1 MKGLKT
7 TKRLIAAVLSLVMLL
22 GVLPVI
28 PLTVNAATAS
38 EEKYISLPITIR
50 DYAGDGMLFEAN
62 ELGDTGTAT
71 GGGGGVAPLANYS
84 VVGSAETASLK
95 GTTYG
100 ATITL
105 KRTVAYDAGKEE
117 GRYLKGT
124 LNVHASKMRYIA
136 FRYSQSAVQAYQC
149 PWLKF
154 YSGSTLVKEVPLH
167 QVDGQAHN
175 EVIDLGNL
183 DLNITEV
190 RYYTRGFNGVTANI
204 YWMNAFATKG
214 EAENYNASGG
224 AYSKKFIHGNNLGF
238 GMLATTNATHTNN
251 MFRDLGAT
259 VQDIGK
265 NVGIANSTFYRNG
278 RWGSGAEHQ
287 PPSDM
292 NIVLSSGAKQTLVGG
307 VIRTDLVEDRLEN
320 GNIVY
325 TQSAVDYIAQYLQ
338 THLQTPWSN
347 GNGTYNMWHIMG
359 QKLSDLG
366 GTDLATKLRAQI
378 SANGNAM
385 GTYADAK
392 DAFNNGQ
399 LNEYTDVDTYYKA
412 AYFLLHS
419 TFSDNVGY
427 GKTVDC
433 YKEIRLVEQVDS
445 SGKSHYVFNS
455 GYNDTAYDP
464 ELGVIYNT
472 QTTTARYHQDNAAN
486 AKRLRGLPHYYY
498 RFDPLNPKLIGDAGY
513 GISGDTYRNAAG
525 LAENDESLYYKD
537 TNYHL
542 SLEGHAQ
549 FVYYYDDDL
558 YFTFT
563 GDDDVYLFINGVR
576 VMDMGGA
583 HSISK
588 VRVDINEVAKLC
600 GLEDGKAYSFDFF
613 YMERHGTAA
622 NFSIETNIQIVD
634 PAMVTTKEAYQDS
647 NVVGYNGFVDAKKP
661 VEYLFGLENKGNIR
675 IQNLTFTDNTIST
688 VLTPDSID
696 LNSETTMAD
705 LSLELYNAN
714 GTLKLRDQ
722 DLTED
727 ELKAYLAAGLEVGEK
742 IRVGGF
748 LYTIPSHEWNAN
760 GAFPNRVYTTS
771 EAHFDN
777 GSVETLHGVADWMVQ
792 KYDILFNSLHVY
804 DWGKLKN
811 GAFVE
816 GSAAGV
822 TLTKAEL
829 LSVAEDAT
837 DAFGNSL
844 TTEDVPDYN
853 YNVAGHKSAVYWNGT
868 GYTHKVLQLTNY
880 GTAIDLGNID
890 LSKYTAVK
898 ITYGSDG
905 GAKLGDVGSEFC
917 LTSNG
922 AVQNGTGSAKSGVKY
937 LARATLSN
945 ANGKGWSSGTRSVT
959 LPLNTTYNGTVY
971 LAMYMRDGNGTAVT
985 AMTFVGKDGV
995 EFTISP
1001 NATIKLCSPS
1011 GGYAGGL
1018 NKNATLNADQSVT
1031 YKSTATGASA
1041 YHYNIIDN
1049 GSTYGPVSVN
1059 VFTYGV
1065 ADTAFV
1071 LDYGLPVK
1079 ILGDEYD
1086 FTSDDVVDL
1095 GKANPYGT
1103 SYGLTNIGAKTN
1115 VYGDFTNTDDAI
1127 TYTLNEKT
1135 FFNGTDT
1142 IELTLQV
1149 LEKGATEVTKTT
1161 GVTMTQTVT
1170 MVPAN
1175 VMYYEDDFGSLDYN
1189 VTYVK
1194 NDFTEG
1200 VGNVWALY
1208 TGDFVGALQSPDQ
1221 SLNYGYDPNYAVLGS
1236 EVLFFDP
1243 YYIKDAALSSQVQAN
1258 LDRILNGSAEDWNSV
1273 NPDIPYPA
1281 GELLGDASNDT
1292 IHVMNVAHP
1301 TNSEIFSFEFTGDGF
1316 EIVSRTTYAS
1326 YAVLTVKIEQRQE
1339 DGSYKTYKLI
1349 PVISESL
1356 GGDLSQIPL
1365 IARKDLPYGDYRVSV
1380 YTSNVRGEDR
1390 VVYIDG
1396 VRVFHPLTAEESA
1409 LYYKADEANVT
1420 FDEIKTCI
1428 KDKNIVYGTISP
1440 SILTEDVVE
1449 YITQWAYGSTMI
1461 ECQDG
1466 SFVLNGTDPYDET
1479 MTEYEQFMTYG
1490 PNNEIYL
1497 NTSNGARMSY
1507 IAFYVEEDPTY
1518 VGERSIQVGAHL
1530 KYTGDNLGVG
1540 DEFTDYSAVSMV
1552 YGGAAFDILSADSTY
1567 MYAVSSGT
1575 EQYFSID
1582 TDCLTFQ
1589 NANGVRKA
1597 LVIIGTNDP
1606 NQNTLTLTNLK
1617 LNGYSIASGTGD
1629 EVEAIQ
1635 DASDVLASKLVAET
1649 YNLYEHYVLTS
1660 YKLNKKD

>member
-22 GVLPVI
+22 GVLPVV
-28 PLTVNAATAS
+28 PLTVNAATVS
-38 EEKYISLPITIR
+38 EGKYVSLPITIR

-62 ELGDTGTAT
+62 ELGDTGKSYA
-71 GGGGGVAPLANYS
+71 GSGCPPFANYS
-84 VVGSAETASLK
+84 MVGGADTVSRS
-95 GTTYG
+95 GTTITIKRNQDYNVNKEKSRYLSGKLGGDFNYG
-100 ATITL
+100 GNLRYLAIKYSQTS
-105 KRTVAYDAGKEE
+105 VAAGKCPVLYFYNDGVEVASFPLS
-117 GRYLKGT
+117 GYGCNGKIHTVVFDMGWK
-124 LNVHASKMRYIA
+124 NV
-136 FRYSQSAVQAYQC
+136 
-149 PWLKF
+149 
-154 YSGSTLVKEVPLH
+154 T
-167 QVDGQAHN
+167 VDEIRLCTYAGK
-175 EVIDLGNL
+175 
-183 DLNITEV
+183 
-190 RYYTRGFNGVTANI
+190 GVTTVI
-204 YWMNAFATKG
+204 YWANCFGSKA
-214 EAENYNASGG
+214 EAERFNANGG
-224 AYSKKFIHGNNLGF
+224 QGSRTYIHGNNLGF

-251 MFRDLGAT
+251 MFRDLSAT

-278 RWGSGAEHQ
+278 RWGTGAEHQ

-292 NIVLSSGAKQTLVGG
+292 EITLSSGAKQTLVGG
-307 VIRTDLVEDRLEN
+307 VIRTDLIENYLEN

-325 TQSAVDYIAQYLQ
+325 TQSAVDYIAKYLQ
-338 THLQTPWSN
+338 THLQTPWTN
-347 GNGTYNMWHIMG
+347 GDGTYNMWHIMG
-359 QKLSDLG
+359 QKLSELG

-399 LNEYTDVDTYYKA
+399 LKEYTDVDTYYEA

-433 YKEIRLVEQVDS
+433 YKELRLVEKINS
-445 SGKSHYVFNS
+445 AGKSYYVFNS
-455 GYNDTAYDP
+455 GYNDTAYDT
-464 ELGVIYNT
+464 EQGAIYNT
-472 QTTTARYHQDNAAN
+472 QTTTARYHQNNAAN

-498 RFDPLNPKLIGDAGY
+498 RFDPLNPKLIGNAGY
-513 GISGDTYRNAAG
+513 GMSGDTYKNAAG
-525 LAENDESLYYKD
+525 LPEDDESLYYKD

-576 VMDMGGA
+576 VMDLGGA
-583 HSISK
+583 HAISK
-588 VRVDINEVAKLC
+588 VRVDINKVAQLC
-600 GLEDGKAYSFDFF
+600 GLEDGEAYSFDFF

-647 NVVGYNGFVDAKKP
+647 NVIGYNGFVDAKKP
-661 VEYLFGLENKGNIR
+661 VEYLFGLENKGNVR

-688 VLTPDSID
+688 VLTPDSIT

-792 KYDILFNSLHVY
+792 KYDILFNALHVY
-804 DWGKLKN
+804 DWGRLKN
-811 GAFVE
+811 GAFVP

-844 TTEDVPDYN
+844 TTEEVPDYN
-853 YNVAGHKSAVYWNGT
+853 YNVAGHSGAVYWDGT
-868 GYTHKVLQLTNY
+868 GYTKNVFQMTNY
-880 GTAIDLGNID
+880 GTTINLGEID

-905 GAKLGDVGSEFC
+905 RAQLGNVGSEFC

-922 AVQNGTGSAKSGVKY
+922 AVQNGNGSAKAGVKY

-945 ANGKGWSSGTRSVT
+945 ANGKGWSTGTRSVT
-959 LPLNTTYNGTVY
+959 LPLSTTYKGTVY
-971 LAMYMRDGNGTAVT
+971 LAMYMRDGNGTAIT
-985 AMTFVGKDGV
+985 AMTFIGKDGV

-1011 GGYAGGL
+1011 GGYTGGL

-1031 YKSTATGASA
+1031 YKSTATGASV

-1049 GSTYGPVSVN
+1049 GVTYGPVSVN

-1065 ADTAFV
+1065 ADTAYV

-1079 ILGDEYD
+1079 IFGEESD
-1086 FTSDDVVDL
+1086 FTADDVVDL

-1103 SYGLTNIGAKTN
+1103 SFSLTNIGAKTN
-1115 VYGDFTNTDDAI
+1115 VYGDFTNTDDSI

-1149 LEKGATEVTKTT
+1149 LETGATEVTKTT

-1170 MVPAN
+1170 VVPAN
-1175 VMYYEDDFGSLDYN
+1175 VMYYEDDFGSLNYINKGTDEN
-1189 VTYVK
+1189 
-1194 NDFTEG
+1194 
-1200 VGNVWALY
+1200 GNIWVVY
-1208 TGDFVGALQSPDQ
+1208 DSPDKMGYQ
-1221 SLNYGYDPNYAVLGS
+1221 SSDQSENYGYDSGYSMFLSDMLMFNPEFV
-1236 EVLFFDP
+1236 
-1243 YYIKDAALSSQVQAN
+1243 KDADPDKLQAI
-1258 LDRILNGSAEDWNSV
+1258 LDELFHGPKSDWDNEDN
-1273 NPDIPYPA
+1273 NPDDFANYIPYP
-1281 GELLGDASNDT
+1281 GGVLYGDASNDS
-1292 IHVMNVAHP
+1292 IHLLKV
-1301 TNSEIFSFEFTGDGF
+1301 NSTTSEAVLSFEFVGTGF
-1316 EIVSRTTYAS
+1316 EILSRTTWNET
-1326 YAVLTVKIEQRQE
+1326 YAVLTVRLDKKDENGEWKFDQA
-1339 DGSYKTYKLI
+1339 I
-1349 PVISESL
+1349 PVISESI
-1356 GGDLSQIPL
+1356 GGDLTQIPL
-1365 IARKDLPYGDYRVSV
+1365 VVMKDLAYGEYQVTVLASNYREQTRLFFVDGIRV
-1380 YTSNVRGEDR
+1380 YQ
-1390 VVYIDG
+1390 
-1396 VRVFHPLTAEESA
+1396 PLTDEQEA
-1409 LYYKADEANVT
+1409 LYYKADEKNVT
-1420 FDEIKTCI
+1420 FTEIKTEI
-1428 KDKNIVYGTISP
+1428 SQGNIVYGTVSP
-1440 SILTEDVVE
+1440 NLTADEMVE
-1449 YITQWAYGSTMI
+1449 YIQSWGFGDTMI
-1461 ECQDG
+1461 ENRGDDDL
-1466 SFVLNGTDPYDET
+1466 VLIGTSPKDKEEKQLTP
-1479 MTEYEQFMTYG
+1479 YEQYMYYG

-1497 NTSNGARMSY
+1497 STANGCALSY
-1507 IAFYVEEDPTY
+1507 IAFYVTKDESY

-1530 KYTGDNLGVG
+1530 KYTTDNPDAWDPNGMNFVSLMYGDTALNFADPSYRYSVG
-1540 DEFTDYSAVSMV
+1540 
-1552 YGGAAFDILSADSTY
+1552 
-1567 MYAVSSGT
+1567 SGT
-1575 EQYFSID
+1575 EQYFSINLD
-1582 TDCLTFQ
+1582 FSKPCIE
-1589 NANGVRKA
+1589 NGVEKY
-1597 LVIIGTNDP
+1597 LVIIGTDDANR
-1606 NQNTLTLTNLK
+1606 NVLALTNIK
-1617 LNGYSIASGTGD
+1617 LNGYTILGGGTAAAELTVLQDVSDINASHM
-1629 EVEAIQ
+1629 A
-1635 DASDVLASKLVAET
+1635 AET
-1649 YNLYEHYVLTS
+1649 YGLIKRYVA
-1660 YKLNKKD
+1660 KNN